1 MVKLKKNWNPN
12 VWASWKPF
20 GIGEQR
26 PNNYF
31 EVFRAAW
38 ENRDQLDYAYRIL
51 RDGVCDGC
59 ALGTKGLSDWTLPGP
74 HLCNIRL
81 RLLRLNTMPALDSSL
96 LNNVS
101 SLRQYKSRALREL
114 GRLPYPMIRRHGEAG
129 FTRIT
134 WDQALGRIASRIKAS
149 SPDRL
154 GVYVTSRGMPNEG
167 YYGIGKAVRGL
178 GTNNIDNAARICHAP
193 STVALKETI
202 GVAATTCSYTDWIG
216 SDLIVFIGSNPAN
229 NQPVATKY
237 LHYAKKAGTKVVC
250 VNTYVEPGMDRYWV
264 PSVPESAL
272 FGTRITDRW
281 FLVNTGGDAAFLT
294 GVLKHIVHNNLE
306 NTDWIKAHTSGF
318 DTVREHVLGLDW
330 AELERQSGSTRLEM
344 QALGQMLGEARTAVL
359 VWSMGI
365 TQHACGE
372 DNVRAI
378 VNLGLSRGFVG
389 RDKCGLMPI
398 RGHSGVQGGA
408 EMGAYATA
416 FPGGKPVN
424 LENAKWLESE
434 WGFPVPSGP
443 GLSAPE
449 MLEAARDGKLETLI
463 SIGGNFLEVLPDPD
477 DVQRSLEAVPLRVHF
492 DICLSSQML
501 LDGQEVILLPA
512 MTRYEVPGG
521 VTETSTERRI
531 ILSPEIPGPRVKEAR
546 PEFEVML
553 ELARRV
559 RPEIAARLEFAGMP
573 AMRAEIARVVPSY
586 AGIERLALG
595 GDSVQY
601 GGPHLCANGRFPLP
615 DERARFA
622 RVSVSDAS
630 IPDGLFRVSTRR
642 GKQFNSMVH
651 ALTDAL
657 NGAEREAVLIASED
671 ASRLGLLDGDTVKL
685 VSDHGE
691 YVGCARIAAVKPGN
705 LQVHWPEGNVL
716 LDPRKRSRESHVP
729 DYNAFVRL
737 EKNVSGRASLSA
749 AD

>member
-1 MVKLKKNWNPN
+1 
-12 VWASWKPF
+12 
-20 GIGEQR
+20 
-26 PNNYF
+26 
-31 EVFRAAW
+31 
-38 ENRDQLDYAYRIL
+38 
-51 RDGVCDGC
+51 
-59 ALGTKGLSDWTLPGP
+59 
-74 HLCNIRL
+74 
-81 RLLRLNTMPALDSSL
+81 
-96 LNNVS
+96 
-101 SLRQYKSRALREL
+101 
-114 GRLPYPMIRRHGEAG
+114 
-129 FTRIT
+129 
-134 WDQALGRIASRIKAS
+134 
-149 SPDRL
+149 
-154 GVYVTSRGMPNEG
+154 
-167 YYGIGKAVRGL
+167 
-178 GTNNIDNAARICHAP
+178 
-193 STVALKETI
+193 
-202 GVAATTCSYTDWIG
+202 
-216 SDLIVFIGSNPAN
+216 
-229 NQPVATKY
+229 
-237 LHYAKKAGTKVVC
+237 
-250 VNTYVEPGMDRYWV
+250 
-264 PSVPESAL
+264 
-272 FGTRITDRW
+272 
-281 FLVNTGGDAAFLT
+281 
-294 GVLKHIVHNNLE
+294 
-306 NTDWIKAHTSGF
+306 
-318 DTVREHVLGLDW
+318 
-330 AELERQSGSTRLEM
+330 
-344 QALGQMLGEARTAVL
+344 
-359 VWSMGI
+359 
-365 TQHACGE
+365 
-372 DNVRAI
+372 
-378 VNLGLSRGFVG
+378 
-389 RDKCGLMPI
+389 
-398 RGHSGVQGGA
+398 
-408 EMGAYATA
+408 
-416 FPGGKPVN
+416 
-424 LENAKWLESE
+424 
-434 WGFPVPSGP
+434 
-443 GLSAPE
+443 